1 MLAERGPGGRLGSGD
16 GVKAGYRGQI
26 GHRSAWA
33 HAVAH
38 NIGFQPGDVL
48 VSETGAPVWGY
59 HAELERTMVIGE
71 PTGRMRWL
79 FDHMLAARKAAFDA
93 IVPGATS
100 AGVDGAVNAY
110 FEKHGLTGYWRQHVG
125 HGTGLRVHEAPFID
139 AGNPAPLEPGMVFTV
154 EPGLYD
160 PEVGGFRHSDTV
172 AVTED
177 GYELLTDYPDDL
189 DSLVIP
195 ANG

>member
-1 MLAERGPGGRLGSGD
+1 
-16 GVKAGYRGQI
+16 
-26 GHRSAWA
+26 
-33 HAVAH
+33 
-38 NIGFQPGDVL
+38 VL

-100 AGVDGAVNAY
+100 ADVDGAVNAY
-110 FEKHGLTGYWRQHVG
+110 FEKHGLTSYWRQHVG
-125 HGTGLRVHEAPFID
+125 HGTGLRVHETPFID
-139 AGNPAPLEPGMVFTV
+139 VGNPAPLQPGMVFTV

-189 DSLVIP
+189 ESLVIP